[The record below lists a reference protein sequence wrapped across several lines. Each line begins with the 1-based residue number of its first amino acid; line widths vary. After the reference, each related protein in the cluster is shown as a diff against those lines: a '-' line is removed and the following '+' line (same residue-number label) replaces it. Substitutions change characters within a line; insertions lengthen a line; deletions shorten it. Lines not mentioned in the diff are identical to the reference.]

1 MQTLDAAELL
11 RISTKVITQAE
22 HNIEPIELIKLA
34 AMLPWLTKYELS
46 EESIPYDDL
55 YYLQDEMLV
64 SDFDATI
71 TRLHETLRIG

>member
-34 AMLPWLTKYELS
+34 AMLPWLTKYDAEMKKLKNMS
-46 EESIPYDDL
+46 AKH
-55 YYLQDEMLV
+55 DEG
-64 SDFDATI
+64 
-71 TRLHETLRIG
+71 R